1 MVFNFLKR
9 KRNLSRRDL
18 EPDEIFLDSHNLP
31 EFNTQQFEGRLERPI
46 KKQTYFFTALTL
58 LVVASVFM
66 GRVFMLQAING
77 EALAARSENNSLR
90 HTPIFPE
97 RGIIYD
103 RTGKE
108 LAWNTPARVYTTE
121 AGFGHLL
128 GFIGYPKEEEIKKD
142 GYNHKELVGREGLEK
157 LYNNF
162 LAGVKGIKIEE
173 IDVKG
178 EVTSDYLLS
187 SPKSGESITA
197 SVDAGIQAELQ
208 RRIATLA
215 QERGFKAGA
224 GVIMNVETGEII
236 ALTSYPEYDPN
247 VISSGVNRELI
258 ADYITSERGYFLN
271 RAVSGLYTPG
281 SIIKPFIA
289 LAALEEGVI
298 TPTKTIVST
307 GQLVVPNPYNPDKPT
322 IFKDWKAHGAVD
334 MRRALAVSSDV
345 YFYQIGGGFGK
356 SQAGLGIK
364 RIEEYI
370 RYFGFGAPTG
380 IKLAHEEVGVIPS
393 PEWKKEN
400 FDGEDWL
407 LGNTYHTS
415 IGQYGFLVTPIQVVR
430 AVAGLASGKLVEP
443 TLFKADVE
451 TKPAVKKL
459 NFNAGNLQVVHEG
472 MRRAVQE
479 GTAVGLNVGTVE
491 IAAKTGT
498 AELGVSKEEVNS
510 WVMGFWPYQ
519 QPKYA
524 FAIVMERGHKSNL
537 VGAVSAMRGLLDWL
551 AIYKPEYLKTS

>member
-1 MVFNFLKR
+1 MVLNFFR
-9 KRNLSRRDL
+9 RSRNLSRPPL
-18 EPDEIFLDSHNLP
+18 EPDEIFIDSHNLP
-31 EFNTQQFEGRLERPI
+31 KFDTQQFEGRLEKPI
-46 KKQTYFFTALTL
+46 RKQSFILAALVFL
-58 LVVASVFM
+58 LIGVIFG
-66 GRVFMLQAING
+66 GRVFVLQVWRGTAYA
-77 EALAARSENNSLR
+77 ERSENNNLR

-103 RTGKE
+103 RNGE
-108 LAWNTPARVYTTE
+108 QLSWNTPNRTYPTE
-121 AGFGHLL
+121 PGFGHIL
-128 GFIGYPKEEEIKKD
+128 GYIGYPKEEEIED
-142 GYNHKELVGREGLEK
+142 GYNPKEFIGREGLERFF
-157 LYNNF
+157 NAA
-162 LAGVKGIKIEE
+162 LAGTKGVKIEE
-173 IDVKG
+173 VDVGGNIK
-178 EVTSDYLLS
+178 SDYLLS
-187 SPKSGESITA
+187 EPESGESIVS
-197 SVDAGIQAELQ
+197 SVDKRLTAELYK
-208 RRIATLA
+208 RIETLSR
-215 QERGFKAGA
+215 ERGFKAGA
-224 GVIMNVETGEII
+224 AVIMDIQTGEVI
-236 ALTSYPEYDPN
+236 ALTSYPEYNPN
-247 VISSGVNRELI
+247 YLVATGTDHSLI
-258 ADYITSERGYFLN
+258 NQYLTDKRSPFLN
-271 RAVSGLYTPG
+271 RAISGLYTPG

-298 TPTKTIVST
+298 SPTKTIVST

-356 SQAGLGIK
+356 SQAGLGVK